1 MPLVPQTSVHGL
13 YLSQAAS
20 VDRGVAFVELLSAL
34 VVRLRSSTSQF
45 RSVAP
50 IRLCDQR
57 CDEKHIRPL
66 LNVLAHPLSEM
77 TAREHVT
84 G

>member
-1 MPLVPQTSVHGL
+1 MMPLVPRTSVHGL
-13 YLSQAAS
+13 YLSQTA
-20 VDRGVAFVELLSAL
+20 VDRSVAFVELLSAL
-34 VVRLRSSTSQF
+34 DVRLRSSTSQF